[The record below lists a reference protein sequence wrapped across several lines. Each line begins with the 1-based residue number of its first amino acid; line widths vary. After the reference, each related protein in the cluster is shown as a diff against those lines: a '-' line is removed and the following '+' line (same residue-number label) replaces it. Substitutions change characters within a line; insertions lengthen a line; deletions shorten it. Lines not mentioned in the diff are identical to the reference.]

1 MVVLPVSDVVLS
13 ESAHEVLGVSEF
25 VGRTAELAR
34 LDALL
39 AGDARLITLVGPG
52 GIGKTRLAAE
62 ALRRISHDQRR
73 PVYWARLAEVERDD
87 RLADEDVVRSVMRT
101 DGSDP
106 SEWDLLMSTFTD
118 ATMRRRA
125 ANPGAGQL
133 RARAPQRRP
142 GDHQTAGDGAH
153 ADHPGHQPRTGR
165 LDR

>member
-1 MVVLPVSDVVLS
+1 M
-13 ESAHEVLGVSEF
+13 SEF

-118 ATMRRRA
+118 ATAGAERRILVLD
-125 ANPGAGQL
+125 NCEHVL
-133 RARAPQRRP
+133 RSVGRVITKLLATAPTLTILATSREP
-142 GDHQTAGDGAH
+142 VGWID
-153 ADHPGHQPRTGR
+153 
-165 LDR
+165 